1 MPSVTQT
8 EGTMHELPGLQDTA
22 AAPATPA
29 PGTQL
34 TAAPIT
40 IPPLNDGELW
50 AGIVSISTQLHHVIL
65 LPGEFDDNWNASM
78 AWAKEQSGD
87 LPSPLEQKLLIVN
100 LKDQFKPEWYW
111 SDEQHASDE
120 SSAWM
125 QDFLNGFQL
134 YFLKDYGYRA
144 RAVRRLPI
152 Q

>member
-1 MPSVTQT
+1 MP
-8 EGTMHELPGLQDTA
+8 DTT
-22 AAPATPA
+22 AAPAT
-29 PGTQL
+29 
-34 TAAPIT
+34 AAQPFEFFPVT
-40 IPPLNDGELW
+40 VTFPPLNDSELW
-50 AGIVSISTQLHHVIL
+50 AGIVSIGTQLHHVIL
-65 LPGEFDDNWNASM
+65 LPGEFEDDWNAAM
-78 AWAKEQSGD
+78 AWAKEQNGD